1 MFLGEV
7 MSVFCFIADVLWL
20 LVLFLVFLGY
30 ALFVI
35 NSYLSKKKKKIGQS
49 LPCMG
54 ALPEVP
60 NLSQS
65 TS

>member
-20 LVLFLVFLGY
+20 LVLFLVFLGS

-35 NSYLSKKKKKIGQS
+35 NSYLSQKKKIGQS